1 MVTDNKLPKVLFGE
15 RGDLKIVVEKLQNS
29 LLVSPSRI
37 KVYDAFTSSALCWQ
51 KLVWH
56 LSSVI
61 VRSMSKTESRLATLN
76 YNKKKRLLCTAKVCL
91 KQSDKGEIQSGSQ
104 YE

>member
-15 RGDLKIVVEKLQNS
+15 RGDLKIVVEKHQNS

-61 VRSMSKTESRLATLN
+61 VRSMSKTESGLATLN
-76 YNKKKRLLCTAKVCL
+76 YNKKNDCCVQPKCA
-91 KQSDKGEIQSGSQ
+91 
-104 YE
+104 